1 MPAEMIRIM
10 VRSMPPVPRHRPAC
24 LAVGGVL
31 ACALLFSACG
41 SHLVTVDSSEVRLRI
56 DEFNITPQ
64 TVQVH
69 AGRIKIAVVNV
80 GVATHDVEVRADH
93 TQKNGDPIPYNVP
106 TVLKPGESTTFK
118 VLLKPGHY
126 KLLDTVANHAD
137 LGDYGTL
144 IVVP

>member
-10 VRSMPPVPRHRPAC
+10 VRSMPPVPHLRPPR
-24 LAVGGVL
+24 LALAGVL
-31 ACALLFSACG
+31 GSALLLAGCG
-41 SHLVTVDSSEVRLRI
+41 PRLVTVNSSEVRLRI

-80 GVATHDVEVRADH
+80 GVETHDVEVQAGH
-93 TQKNGDPIPYNVP
+93 PQKNGDPIIYNQP
-106 TVLKPGESTTFK
+106 TVLQPGQSTTFK
-118 VLLKPGHY
+118 VTLKPGRY

-137 LGDYGTL
+137 LGDYGAL
-144 IVVP
+144 VVVE

>member
-1 MPAEMIRIM
+1 M
-10 VRSMPPVPRHRPAC
+10 VRSMPPVRHHRPPC
-24 LAVGGVL
+24 LAAGGVL
-31 ACALLFSACG
+31 AALLLLAACG
-41 SHLVTVDSSEVRLRI
+41 AHLVTVNSSEVRLRI

-64 TVQVH
+64 TVRVH

-93 TQKNGDPIPYNVP
+93 TQKNGDPIPYNLP
-106 TVLKPGESTTFK
+106 AVLKPGESTSFK
-118 VLLKPGHY
+118 VVLKPGHY
-126 KLLDTVANHAD
+126 KFLDTVANHAD